1 MNGTV
6 TLRCI
11 NQTRANQDLLHCLPN
26 NLGLNIRLAY
36 VGPSG
41 GDCVVRKIRQVG
53 TSHLVEG
60 NAAKLAE
67 SYFVVR
73 KMAK

>member
-53 TSHLVEG
+53 TSHLVEDNDADPSVTYRASNHG
-60 NAAKLAE
+60 
-67 SYFVVR
+67 
-73 KMAK
+73 